1 MGIPPLVDTTGPQ
14 KMHQI
19 IDLGLLSHRASDP
32 EGLFDCLT
40 PGPVQHLRRCSRER
54 LTLMIKTSMSR
65 TVPGA
70 SGRRPLS
77 HAWSR
82 AGSISSLCRPSQGQ
96 TSYRPAECATSA
108 SQTAR
113 RLCKV
118 SVSPGR
124 SRYFEAMR
132 PGVVRGR
139 HGCRW
144 AADLAVT
151 VQHRVSA
158 SRRFDRTAGIAA
170 FGALQPTDDALAY
183 QRRCP
188 QTGH

>member
-1 MGIPPLVDTTGPQ
+1 LGIPSLVDTTGPQ

-118 SVSPGR
+118 SVSP
-124 SRYFEAMR
+124 MR